1 MHFAKNPFKNSLKC
15 NKLKIIQYFHGESR
29 ASRGVLFFQYRQLR
43 SFVTSFG
50 FRSILH
56 VTCSSPNG

>member
-1 MHFAKNPFKNSLKC
+1 MHFAKISFKNSLKC
-15 NKLKIIQYFHGESR
+15 NKLKIIQYFYGESK

-50 FRSILH
+50 FRPILH